1 VLSPCHACLDSI
13 LTFVRRLP
21 SPRFCQNPRSVIL
34 RCCCGMQQVEK
45 LAKGAVS
52 VILALSLIA
61 ARADILW
68 VGNSPLLNY
77 SAGQKKRKQTVWLRR
92 ILLLEVGWPEHTS
105 RAAQAI
111 RVITNVAHM
120 QCSPCCSGAKQ
131 PCYTALP
138 PNSSMQRL
146 AASSVTSSSYSVGL
160 LIGSNQAMP
169 CM

>member
-1 VLSPCHACLDSI
+1 
-13 LTFVRRLP
+13 
-21 SPRFCQNPRSVIL
+21 
-34 RCCCGMQQVEK
+34 MQQVEK

-68 VGNSPLLNY
+68 VGKSPLLNY

-111 RVITNVAHM
+111 LVITNIANT
-120 QCSPCCSGAKQ
+120 QCSPCCSGA
-131 PCYTALP
+131 
-138 PNSSMQRL
+138 N
-146 AASSVTSSSYSVGL
+146 
-160 LIGSNQAMP
+160 
-169 CM
+169 

>member
-1 VLSPCHACLDSI
+1 
-13 LTFVRRLP
+13 
-21 SPRFCQNPRSVIL
+21 
-34 RCCCGMQQVEK
+34 MQQVEK

-105 RAAQAI
+105 RAARAI
-111 RVITNVAHM
+111 LVITNIANT
-120 QCSPCCSGAKQ
+120 QCSPCCSGA
-131 PCYTALP
+131 
-138 PNSSMQRL
+138 N
-146 AASSVTSSSYSVGL
+146 
-160 LIGSNQAMP
+160 
-169 CM
+169 